1 MATLYGHGRGK
12 AGSHPPK
19 PEKPHWLKM
28 KPKEVEELVV
38 SLAKQGLS
46 TSMIGFILRDS
57 YGIPSVKVVTGKKI
71 GKILAEHGIKAEMED
86 LRALEE
92 KQKRLEKH
100 LEKNKHDMTAKRG
113 LQLTKS
119 KIKRLKD
126 YYTKKKKEWK

>member
-19 PEKPHWLKM
+19 REKPYWVTM
-28 KPKEVEELVV
+28 KPDEIEELVV
-38 SLAKQGLS
+38 SLAKQGYS
-46 TSMIGFILRDS
+46 KSMIGFILRDT

-71 GKILAEHGIKAEMED
+71 SKILEEHNIKVEPED

-92 KQKRLEKH
+92 KEKKLKKH

-113 LQLTKS
+113 LQLTQS

-126 YYTKKKKEWK
+126 YYEKKKKA